1 MTNAMRQS
9 DCHMQCVLNL
19 NTTCGLNIR
28 EMSGLGAF
36 CTTLVEFFED
46 LAETY
51 PEEKDIRMAAQA
63 LKLMK
68 QANPRMI
75 HTFFMKNV
83 YEEFAE
89 KIMEEDEEYILK
101 RAHTILNS
109 QYAEINYAFWIF
121 DKHWSTMTV
130 TNKQHVWAYLKAI
143 VLLAQKVP
151 AQ

>member
-1 MTNAMRQS
+1 
-9 DCHMQCVLNL
+9 
-19 NTTCGLNIR
+19 
-28 EMSGLGAF
+28 MSALGAF

-46 LAETY
+46 LADTY

-68 QANPRMI
+68 QANPRMV
-75 HTFFMKNV
+75 HTFFMEHV
-83 YEEFAE
+83 HAEFAQ

-101 RAHTILNS
+101 RAHDILNS

-121 DKHWSTMTV
+121 DKHWSTMTE

-143 VLLAQKVP
+143 ILLSQKV
-151 AQ
+151 

>member
-1 MTNAMRQS
+1 
-9 DCHMQCVLNL
+9 
-19 NTTCGLNIR
+19 
-28 EMSGLGAF
+28 MSALSAF
-36 CTTLVEFFED
+36 RNTLVEFFEE

-75 HTFFMKNV
+75 HTFFMNNV
-83 YEEFAE
+83 YTEFAE
-89 KIMEEDEEYILK
+89 HILNEDEEYILK
-101 RAHTILNS
+101 RAHDILNY

-121 DKHWSTMTV
+121 DKHWTTMSE

-143 VLLAQKVP
+143 ILLAQKVP